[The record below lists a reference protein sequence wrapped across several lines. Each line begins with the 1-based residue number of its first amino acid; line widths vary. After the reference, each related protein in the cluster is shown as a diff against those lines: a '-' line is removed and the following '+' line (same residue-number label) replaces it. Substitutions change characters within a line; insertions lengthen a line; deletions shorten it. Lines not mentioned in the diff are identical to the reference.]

1 MQSDASD
8 VTGSFWTNRQ
18 RQASS
23 LHEVPYRA
31 CFKPQL
37 PKFFIERYSSPGDT
51 VFDPFSGRG
60 TTAVEAAL
68 LLRTPISNDTNPL
81 SEILTR
87 PRLEPPGLDEVA
99 RRLSSITVD
108 YGARAGIDLSMF
120 YHPRTEAEVVSLRD
134 YLMERRESGKEDR
147 VDRWIRMVATTRL
160 TGHSSGFFSV
170 YSLPPN
176 QAASPEEQERINRRL
191 GQEPEYRDVKKI
203 VLRKSASLLR
213 DVSPEVLERLSA
225 VSGKARFTSDDSRD
239 LVSVGDGTVDLTV
252 TSPPFINLVD
262 YAKDNWMRLW
272 FNCIDAGEVKGRITV
287 LSDLGSW
294 KSFISATMRE
304 LFRITKPG
312 GYVAFEV
319 GETRKADLKEIVREC
334 GTEAGLEH
342 VVTYINVQRFTKTSH
357 IWGVENNRLGTNT
370 NRIVLFRRPAH
381 S

>member
-1 MQSDASD
+1 M
-8 VTGSFWTNRQ
+8 
-18 RQASS
+18 
-23 LHEVPYRA
+23 PYRA
-31 CFKPQL
+31 CFKPPQL

-120 YHPRTEAEVVSLRD
+120 YHPPRTEAEVVSLRD

-160 TGHSSGFFSV
+160 TGGHSSGFFSV

-191 GQEPEYRDVKKI
+191 GGQEPEYRDVKKI

-272 FNCIDAGEVKGRITV
+272 FNCIDAGEVKGGRITV

-357 IWGVENNRLGTNT
+357 IWGGVENNRLGTNT